1 MKSISYILFSCL
13 FFFSLQLQAQKE
25 IPTQQ
30 QLPPQV
36 AAEQIKIQSQHRN
49 NIPLAPQ
56 NVLQRQSAQFR
67 TLPKLEK
74 QSTKHTGLIIKKA
87 PDTGLPHLIYG
98 RLSSTQLRSGASIDE
113 QVGVYLNTVS
123 KSLGITDAAQE
134 FLALEQHAD
143 EQEQTHVRLQQQF
156 QGIPVW
162 GSELLLHSKDGSPYM
177 LNGRYYPTPELE
189 TIAAGIT
196 QAKALE
202 LALSEVKEHTSYVEV
217 PATQRHLLSGDQQ
230 TAELVVYHID
240 NDHEQEVLAWHITLL
255 PNLMHRWEYFIHAN
269 TGEVLHQYKSM
280 CQFFHGLVPGTEHG
294 HDHCNHH
301 ADQVEE
307 PAIDESPLKTS
318 RINGEETAT
327 ARDLKGINRTIR
339 VYETGGTFYMIDAS
353 REMHNPS
360 LSSFPN
366 NPIGTI
372 WSINAFNT
380 SPTNNSFQYDHVTS
394 GNNSW
399 NDRTSVSAHFNGGL
413 AYNYFRDNFIR
424 NSINGNGGNIISFIN
439 VAEEDGSPMDN
450 AFWNGAAMFYG
461 NGNVAFNAPL
471 AKAEDVAGHEMAHGV
486 IQNTANLDYENESG
500 ALNESYAD
508 IFGAMIDRD
517 DWQIGEE
524 IANPSVFPTGAMRD
538 LQNPNNGG
546 NGLGD
551 NGWQPAHMDEF
562 VNLPNTPQGDNG
574 GVHINSGIV
583 NRAYYLFAT
592 DPAVGKERAEQ
603 VYYKALTDYLVRS
616 SRFIDMRIA
625 AVQAATDRHGAG
637 SAVVQAAERAFNMVG
652 IGSGSGGG
660 GNGTNTQQDIGV
672 NPGQDFVLWSDDQ
685 KSTINN
691 ALTDGTND
699 GAFSNTDH
707 ISKPSVTDD
716 GSIILFVDADGKMKE
731 IDVDWSTGTVL
742 NEFVLEE
749 TLKWRNV
756 STSRD
761 GSKLAAVTGDLN
773 NNEFDNRLFVF
784 DFISGTSKFFDL
796 YNPTF
801 STGVSTGDVLFA
813 DALEWDF
820 AGENVMYDAANRLTG
835 PNGTDITYWDIGFIK
850 VWNNNVQD
858 FTEGT
863 VTKLFSGLGENQSV
877 GNPTFSKN
885 SDYIIAFDLIEQGI
899 AGTENTLQGVN
910 IQTGDIGTIF
920 GLNTLGYPSYSKDDD
935 QIIFSFLQN
944 GIQPIIAIRNLQS
957 NKIDGAGDATV
968 LIEDAEW
975 AVWFAT
981 GERDLTVNTEDL
993 EKGINA
999 FTSYPNPFTKGLQL
1013 KIDLQ
1018 EAQEIQLSVTDLMG
1032 RKQYNQLL
1040 QGLQGE
1046 NTFNVPLDQ
1055 LAAGTYFVSLQ
1066 INGEILSR
1074 RVIKQ

>member
-1 MKSISYILFSCL
+1 MKSISYTLLFCL
-13 FFFSLQLQAQKE
+13 FFLSLQLQAQKQ

-36 AAEQIKIQSQHRN
+36 AAEQIKIESQHRN

-56 NVLQRQSAQFR
+56 NGLQRQSAQFR
-67 TLPKLEK
+67 TLPKLKTQSAK
-74 QSTKHTGLIIKKA
+74 QAGLIIQKA
-87 PDTGLPHLIYG
+87 PDTGLPYVIYG
-98 RLSSTQLRSGASIDE
+98 QLPSTQLRSGASIDE
-113 QVGVYLNTVS
+113 QVNVYLNTVS
-123 KSLGITDAAQE
+123 KSLKIADASQE
-134 FLALEQHAD
+134 FTIAEQHAD
-143 EQEQTHVRLQQQF
+143 EQEQTHVRLKQQYE
-156 QGIPVW
+156 GIPIW
-162 GSELLLHSKDGSPYM
+162 GSEMILHSRNGSPYL

-189 TIAAGIT
+189 NINASLS
-196 QAKALE
+196 QNNALE
-202 LALSEVKEHTSYVEV
+202 NAMSEVKKHTDYVEV
-217 PATQRHLLSGDQQ
+217 PEIQQHLLSGNQQ
-230 TAELVVYHID
+230 TAELVIYHID
-240 NDHEQEVLAWHITLL
+240 EDPKQEVLVWHVTLL
-255 PNLMHRWEYFIHAN
+255 PNLMDRWEYFIDAN
-269 TGEVLHQYKSM
+269 TGEILHQYKSI
-280 CQFFHGLVPGTEHG
+280 CQFFHGLTPGTEHE
-294 HDHCNHH
+294 HCQH
-301 ADQVEE
+301 ADHSEE
-307 PAIDESPLKTS
+307 SLIDELPAKAS
-318 RINGEETAT
+318 RINGEETAFAT
-327 ARDLKGINRTIR
+327 DLKGISRSIG
-339 VYETGGTFYMIDAS
+339 VYETGGTFYLIDAS
-353 REMHNPS
+353 REMHRPS
-360 LSSFPN
+360 LSNFPN
-366 NPIGTI
+366 NPVGTI
-372 WSINAFNT
+372 WSIDAFNT
-380 SPTNNSFQYDHVTS
+380 SPANSSFQYDHVTS
-394 GNNSW
+394 GNNNW
-399 NDRTSVSAHFNGGL
+399 NNRTSVSAHFNGGL
-413 AYNYFRDNFIR
+413 AYSYFRDNFTR
-424 NSINGNGGNIISFIN
+424 NSINGNGGNIVSFIN
-439 VAEEDGSPMDN
+439 VADEDGSSMDN
-450 AFWNGAAMFYG
+450 AFWNGAAIFYG
-461 NGNVAFNAPL
+461 NGRVAFSSPL

-486 IQNTANLDYENESG
+486 IQNTANLDYQNESG

-546 NGLGD
+546 NSIND
-551 NGWQPAHMDEF
+551 NGWQPKHMDEF

-592 DPAVGKERAEQ
+592 DPAVGKARAEQ

-616 SRFIDMRIA
+616 ARFIDMRIA
-625 AVQAATDRHGAG
+625 AVQAATDNHGAG
-637 SAVVQAAERAFNMVG
+637 SAVVQAAERAFNTVG
-652 IGSGSGGG
+652 IGSGSSGGG
-660 GNGTNTQQDIGV
+660 GGGGTNTQQDIGV
-672 NPGQDFVLWSDDQ
+672 NPGQDFILWSDDQ

-691 ALTDGTND
+691 ALTNGTAD

-716 GSIILFVDADGKMKE
+716 GSIILFIDADGKMTE
-731 IDVDWSTGTVL
+731 IDVDWSTGNVL

-784 DFISGTSKFFDL
+784 DFISGTSRFYDL

-820 AGENVMYDAANRLTG
+820 AGENVMYDAANRLTSS
-835 PNGTDITYWDIGFIK
+835 NGTDITYWDIGFIK
-850 VWNNNVQD
+850 VWDNNTQD

-885 SDYIIAFDLIEQGI
+885 SDYIVAFDLIEQGVS
-899 AGTENTLQGVN
+899 GVENTLQGVN

-935 QIIFSFLQN
+935 EIIFSFLQN
-944 GIQPIIAIRNLQS
+944 GTQPIIAVRSLEN
-957 NKIDGAGDATV
+957 NKIDGTGDAFI

-981 GERDLTVNTEDL
+981 GDRDLTVNTRDL
-993 EKGINA
+993 EQGLNT
-999 FTSYPNPFTKGLQL
+999 FSSYPNPFTKGIQV
-1013 KIDLQ
+1013 
-1018 EAQEIQLSVTDLMG
+1018 EIELEQSQKLELSVTDLMG
-1032 RKQYNQLL
+1032 RRLVNQSFDG
-1040 QGLQGE
+1040 QQGE
-1046 NTFNVPLDQ
+1046 NTFNLPLAQ
-1055 LAAGTYFVSLQ
+1055 LPAGTYFVLLQ
-1066 INGEILSR
+1066 VNGEVLSR
-1074 RVIKQ
+1074 RVVKQ